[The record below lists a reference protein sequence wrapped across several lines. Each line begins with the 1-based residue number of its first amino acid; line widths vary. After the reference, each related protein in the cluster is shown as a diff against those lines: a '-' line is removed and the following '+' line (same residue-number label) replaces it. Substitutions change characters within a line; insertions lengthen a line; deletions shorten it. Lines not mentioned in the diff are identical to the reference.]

1 MSRDKIAEQITDL
14 LKPYIG
20 PHMARAAVDAH
31 ASKLG
36 LDLDHLDRGGLD
48 ALAERIALGLHI
60 FVGKEKSE
68 QISSAV
74 RRLRL

>member
-1 MSRDKIAEQITDL
+1 MSRDKLTEQITEL

-48 ALAERIALGLHI
+48 ALAEHIALGLHVFI
-60 FVGKEKSE
+60 GKEKSE
-68 QISSAV
+68 QVSSAF
-74 RRLRL
+74 RRLKL